1 MNKMNNSLSIDK
13 LQDLWQKVTV
23 LHSGQ
28 TYGGQ
33 NKNEKIEYINH
44 IVIPI

>member
-1 MNKMNNSLSIDK
+1 MNSSLSIDK
-13 LQDLWQKVTV
+13 LQDIWQKVTV

-33 NKNEKIEYINH
+33 HNNEKIEYLNH
-44 IVIPI
+44 IE